1 MKAFNL
7 VHQQARD
14 GVSKYAQIAPQGWR
28 VVFSEPS
35 RKIAQND
42 KFHAM
47 IGDIAKQTK
56 YIGRTWDAGDMK
68 RILIDEFADEMR
80 THGTPLGHDSRIIPS
95 ENGRRIIQL
104 EIRSSE
110 FRVKEASDFIEFLFF
125 WGAQR
130 GVVWTETMEA
140 R

>member
-1 MKAFNL
+1 MKAVFIL
-7 VHQQARD
+7 AHATARQRAHAAID
-14 GVSKYAQIAPQGWR
+14 AANDTDMVTI
-28 VVFSEPS
+28 SEPS
-35 RKIAQND
+35 RKRIQND

-47 IGDIAKQTK
+47 ISDIAKQSQ

-80 THGTPLGHDSRIIPS
+80 NHGTPLGHDSRIIPS

-110 FRVKEASDFIEFLFF
+110 FRVKEASDFIEFLYA
-125 WGAQR
+125 WGDMR
-130 GVVWTETMEA
+130 GVVWA
-140 R
+140 DHD